1 MEPYQDLIKKSN
13 RHNLVLLVVL
23 VLYIV
28 LNIQTPPML
37 AKLIDTIYGNVAVIL
52 AAFYVLANCNPIIGV
67 VVLYAAYEL
76 IKRSSHSTGT
86 LAIQRYLP
94 TEFKKEGHLSAF
106 NQFPVTLEEEMVKQM
121 APLVSESGPANLH
134 YKPASDDTHNAMDV
148 HNTESVI

>member
-13 RHNLVLLVVL
+13 RHNLVLLIVL
-23 VLYIV
+23 VLYLV

-37 AKLIDTIYGNVAVIL
+37 ANLIDNIYGNIAVIL
-52 AAFYVLANCNPIIGV
+52 GAFYLLANCNPIIGIV
-67 VVLYAAYEL
+67 GLYAAYEL

-94 TEFKKEGHLSAF
+94 TELKKEGHLSAF

-121 APLVSESGPANLH
+121 APLVSENGPAHLH

-148 HNTESVI
+148 HDTTSVI